1 MLQQQLEMLTF
12 LPLIMKR
19 TFLVLLG
26 LAFVLSARSQNQ
38 THLHQDPYVVVDS
51 FTTDTKHMMISA
63 SHIKEVNV
71 LKGSVATK
79 TLGEKAS
86 NGAVII
92 TTKPGTTLLRL
103 NQILDKYNIPEAD
116 RKLRVCINKTL
127 VSKPELIIADMG
139 EIQAVEITSDR
150 YWQHAKDADS
160 NERFINIK
168 AGSKK

>member
-1 MLQQQLEMLTF
+1 M
-12 LPLIMKR
+12 MKR

-26 LAFVLSARSQNQ
+26 LAFVLTSRSQNQ
-38 THLHQDPYVVVDS
+38 THLHLHQDPYVLVDS

-63 SHIKEVNV
+63 NHIKEVNV
-71 LKGSVATK
+71 LKGSIATK
-79 TLGEKAS
+79 TLGDKAR

-116 RKLRVCINKTL
+116 RKLRVCINETL

-139 EIQAVEITSDR
+139 EIQAVEITADR
-150 YWQHAKDADS
+150 YWQHAEDADS